1 MSFLKKENYRADPP
15 EGGHN
20 QPGRRLFA
28 VSLPEDVLRQILAN
42 AAGGPA
48 LDYDGPGAQI
58 CADTRI
64 LLPSSLAPAP
74 SHTAPIPVGGDNGP
88 PSAPHECR
96 VVFTKPSLAPRSPEY
111 VFRMRHSASKRS
123 THVYRNAPGTGA
135 PTLQHLGPLLGRII
149 PLTNRPLASAPE
161 PTPSIAGSGHHRM
174 APSQPSGA
182 LAERVISAIAAA
194 VPLSRN
200 DKLSPHVHEQRLR
213 QLQASVAPGYEHF
226 RLEELPCLSVSD
238 LSKEVNAPIT
248 TIEAVLRDV
257 AVCIQPRGSA
267 RSSALGGSSH
277 ASSYYQTPGQRG
289 LLFTLP
295 PERWLQLS
303 PDTYEYTADQL
314 RQCRQNQSRVSE
326 LLAALRRGHA
336 PSQPPASRPSE
347 RSSAKAGDI
356 RDARDTRADARDGRD
371 RPGRTHSQ
379 GEPSGRS
386 ASPSARSV
394 AMGTRPPVSIV
405 GVASP
410 PVLSGVSSESES
422 SSAPVMLRRPRS
434 AIRTETPPMAAVVPA
449 ASRPAEA
456 DHRPLSSPPYHT
468 TPSMSAGSSASS
480 SSSSLGLPSA
490 SPSGSSPGS
499 FSPLA
504 AGATTGGPGSD
515 RNTPPMPDAMGR
527 RSRLGLGDEHSAG
540 SFSHPSPSSLA
551 PVPAGAPSGPVPPCL
566 LFQPPL
572 PKDYHF
578 VLPSVV
584 SLEQGRAYHLFLVA
598 LLCRW
603 RFLSCRS
610 SARAA
615 HFATLDP
622 GTSSEVVAAI
632 FARTQQCLI
641 PSLSYFAPGMPG
653 HLDGGPDHPGIPP
666 GLLNEPPGADAERE
680 ADRRAH
686 APSGSPSREELA
698 ARAWL
703 QHALHGDP
711 GEQEGESGRA
721 LAAFFFGHETGPE
734 AQRKIEIGPCP
745 LAGSPFA
752 PAICEAVAQHMALFA
767 AGRDDPLVACARD
780 NAVATAL
787 AMRLL
792 EWRRE
797 HPTGRA

>member
-468 TPSMSAGSSASS
+468 TP
-480 SSSSLGLPSA
+480 
-490 SPSGSSPGS
+490 
-499 FSPLA
+499 
-504 AGATTGGPGSD
+504 T
-515 RNTPPMPDAMGR
+515 
-527 RSRLGLGDEHSAG
+527 
-540 SFSHPSPSSLA
+540 